1 MFRMTAGDQAINFA
15 TIFSNGWTVSISFL
29 DGNITKGTNK
39 KVDQFNFAG
48 EEITIVNHRVET
60 VEVWVFHEETNQ
72 EEDIQNGISTNK
84 IAQIMDEVSRRP
96 DPTEG
101 V

>member
-1 MFRMTAGDQAINFA
+1 MFRITAGDQAVNFA
-15 TIFSNGWTVSISFL
+15 TIFNNGWTVSISFL
-29 DGNITKGTNK
+29 DGNITEGTNK
-39 KVDQFNFAG
+39 KVDQFNFG
-48 EEITIVNHRVET
+48 GDEITIVNHRVET
-60 VEVWVFHEETNQ
+60 VEVWVFHEETKQ
-72 EEDIQNGISTNK
+72 EEEIRNGITTNK